1 MPTYEITDNQGR
13 TLEFSGDQPPT
24 EDIIAQSFAQ
34 AFPNQTTTDERLP
47 PARSLREARMKQ
59 DAGQGFKYPSYG
71 ELGRYALGATQEVV
85 GTLGALGAGVLT
97 APLSPAVQIPAV
109 ATAGAAATAF
119 GGYLEASLLGEELD
133 ADKIIEDSLISFGL
147 DIALPVVGSK
157 IPALKNLVSN
167 LRKNGATEEVIESE
181 LNKAIQ
187 EEVIPLAGTRESL
200 QQTQEILQRERSVV
214 EGGQGT
220 GVQAT
225 LTPTQAGADTAMARL
240 STRLAGFSLFGSG
253 KLKQNLDN
261 INQVIDEEI
270 TALLERYSRQGLGS
284 QVSSDALGEQ
294 LNDVVLAAKKGLSN
308 KYEEGLSALR
318 PELTAVVPTAR
329 ITNSL
334 QNVLK
339 SNQRAGGAFSNLSDQ
354 TIQVVEEYVNIL
366 NKAPTMKIA
375 DLIDLEKRL
384 GRQIDEVGNFRS
396 QGYNGI
402 AERELSQ
409 VRKTVQ
415 NAINLAISQKNPS
428 LALRYRELNSWYSE
442 ARSGILPDLTES
454 LFQRAG
460 REEFTAVGQIFST
473 TGNVS
478 KIKSMMSQI
487 DEAFKQIP
495 KEQREKLVLKSPE
508 EVKAAIR
515 EGYLRTLFSQAGSE
529 NFNITASTFKNLAAK
544 AQKGNEAERLQAIF
558 GEDYGT
564 VKRLFNAMSDVSVKE
579 DSILGSIFLRAQ
591 EYSAARG
598 LVTGGV
604 GVGVGAGG
612 VGVATGAVSAPAAL
626 GTAAIV
632 LGVPYVM
639 AKWATNPKV
648 VSHILKVEKEA
659 AELARK
665 GRLDKDQMYR
675 LTNGIVE
682 YIINESEDKEL
693 SSMVNEMVIRQDYM
707 ERTADARASFA
718 KRKAAYQEARAAGR
732 L

>member
-34 AFPNQTTTDERLP
+34 AFPNQTTADEILP

-85 GTLGALGAGVLT
+85 GTLSALGAGVLT
-97 APLSPAVQIPAV
+97 APFSPAVQIPAA
-109 ATAGAAATAF
+109 ATAGAAGTAF
-119 GGYLEASLLGEELD
+119 GGYLEAAFLGEELD
-133 ADKIIEDSLISFGL
+133 ADKIIEDSLVSFGL
-147 DIALPVVGSK
+147 DIALPMVGSK

-181 LNKAIQ
+181 VNKAIQ
-187 EEVIPLAGTRESL
+187 EEVVPLAGTRESL

-225 LTPTQAGADTAMARL
+225 LTPTQAGADTAMSRL

-294 LNDVVLAAKKGLSN
+294 LNEAIQASKI
-308 KYEEGLSALR
+308 GLSAKYAEGLDALA
-318 PELTAVVPTAR
+318 PELTAVVPTNSIKSALQR
-329 ITNSL
+329 I
-334 QNVLK
+334 LK
-339 SNQRAGGAFSNLSDQ
+339 SNEIAEGALSELSDASRNI
-354 TIQVVEEYVNIL
+354 IQKYVGVLDTVPN
-366 NKAPTMKIA
+366 MKLS
-375 DLIDLEKRL
+375 DLIATEKKL
-384 GRQIDEVGNFRS
+384 GREIDEIGNWKS
-396 QGYNGI
+396 AGYNAA
-402 AERELSQ
+402 AERELVQ
-409 VRKTVQ
+409 VRKTLQ
-415 NAINLAISQKNPS
+415 NAITLAINQKNPS
-428 LALRYRELNSWYSE
+428 LAKRYRELNTWYSE
-442 ARSGILPDLTES
+442 ARSGILPKINQS
-454 LFQRAG
+454 LFERAG
-460 REEFTAVGQIFST
+460 QGEFVAVGQVLSG

-478 KIKSMMSQI
+478 KIKAMMSQI
-487 DEAFKQIP
+487 DEAYKFIP
-495 KEQREKLVLKSPE
+495 EEKRKKMVLKSPS

-515 EGYLRTLFSQAGSE
+515 EGFLHSLFTQAGSQ
-529 NFNITASTFKNLAAK
+529 NFNITASTFKNLASK

-579 DSILGSIFLRAQ
+579 DSILGSIFLRSQ
-591 EYSAARG
+591 EYGAARG
-598 LVTGGV
+598 LITGLSG
-604 GVGVGAGG
+604 GAGS
-612 VGVATGAVSAPAAL
+612 VGVATGAVSAPAAV
-626 GTAAIV
+626 GTAAVV

-659 AELARK
+659 AELARQ
-665 GRLDKDQMYR
+665 GRLNKDQMYR
-675 LTNGIVE
+675 LTSGIVE
-682 YIINESEDKEL
+682 YIINESGDKEL

-707 ERTADARASFA
+707 ERTADARESFA
-718 KRKAAYQEARAAGR
+718 KRKAAYQEARASGR

>member
-34 AFPNQTTTDERLP
+34 AFPNQTTADEILP

-85 GTLGALGAGVLT
+85 GTLSALGAGVLT
-97 APLSPAVQIPAV
+97 APFSPAVQIPAA
-109 ATAGAAATAF
+109 ATAGAAGTAF
-119 GGYLEASLLGEELD
+119 GGYLEAAFLGEELD
-133 ADKIIEDSLISFGL
+133 ADKIIEDSLVSFGL
-147 DIALPVVGSK
+147 DIALPMVGSK

-181 LNKAIQ
+181 VNKAIQ
-187 EEVIPLAGTRESL
+187 EEVVPLAGTRESL

-225 LTPTQAGADTAMARL
+225 LTPTQAGADTAMSRL

-294 LNDVVLAAKKGLSN
+294 LNEAIQASKI
-308 KYEEGLSALR
+308 GLSAKYAEGLDALA
-318 PELTAVVPTAR
+318 PELTAVVPTNSIKSALQR
-329 ITNSL
+329 I
-334 QNVLK
+334 LK
-339 SNQRAGGAFSNLSDQ
+339 SNEIAEGALSELSDASRNI
-354 TIQVVEEYVNIL
+354 IQKYVGVLDTVPN
-366 NKAPTMKIA
+366 MKLS
-375 DLIDLEKRL
+375 DLIATEKKL
-384 GRQIDEVGNFRS
+384 GREIDEIGNWKS
-396 QGYNGI
+396 AGYNAA
-402 AERELSQ
+402 AERELVQ
-409 VRKTVQ
+409 VRKTLQ
-415 NAINLAISQKNPS
+415 NAITLAINQKNPS
-428 LALRYRELNSWYSE
+428 LAKRYRELNTWYSE
-442 ARSGILPDLTES
+442 ARSGILPKINQS
-454 LFQRAG
+454 LFERAG
-460 REEFTAVGQIFST
+460 QGEFVAVGQVLSG

-478 KIKSMMSQI
+478 KIKAMMSQI
-487 DEAFKQIP
+487 DEAYKFIP
-495 KEQREKLVLKSPE
+495 EEKRKKMVLKSPS

-515 EGYLRTLFSQAGSE
+515 EGFLHSLFTQAGSQ
-529 NFNITASTFKNLAAK
+529 NFNITASTFKNLASK

-579 DSILGSIFLRAQ
+579 DSILGSIFLRSQ
-591 EYSAARG
+591 EYGAARG
-598 LVTGGV
+598 LITGLSG
-604 GVGVGAGG
+604 GAGS
-612 VGVATGAVSAPAAL
+612 VGVATGAVSAPAAV
-626 GTAAIV
+626 GTAAVV

-659 AELARK
+659 AELARQ
-665 GRLDKDQMYR
+665 GRLNKDQMYR
-675 LTNGIVE
+675 LTSGIVE
-682 YIINESEDKEL
+682 YIINESGDKEL

-707 ERTADARASFA
+707 ERTADARESFA
-718 KRKAAYQEARAAGR
+718 KRKAAY
-732 L
+732 LW

>member
-13 TLEFSGDQPPT
+13 TLEFSGDQPPS
-24 EDIIAQSFAQ
+24 EDVINQAFAQ
-34 AFPNQTTTDERLP
+34 AFPNLT
-47 PARSLREARMKQ
+47 PAPTGASSLREARAKQ
-59 DAGQGFKYPSYG
+59 SMGQGFQYPSYG
-71 ELGRYALGATQEVV
+71 EVGRELLGATQETV
-85 GTLGALGAGVLT
+85 GTLAALGAGALT
-97 APLSPAVQIPAV
+97 APFSPAVQIPA
-109 ATAGAAATAF
+109 AAAAGAAGTAV
-119 GGYLEASLLGEELD
+119 GGYLESMFLGEELD
-133 ADKIIEDSLISFGL
+133 ADKIIEDSLMSFGL
-147 DIALPVVGSK
+147 DIAVPVVGSK
-157 IPALKNLVSN
+157 IPALKSFVKN
-167 LRKNGATEEVIESE
+167 LRSSGATEEVIESE
-181 LNKAIQ
+181 VNRVVKQ
-187 EEVIPLAGTRESL
+187 EIVPIAGTRESL
-200 QQTQEILQRERSVV
+200 QQTQEILQRERTV
-214 EGGQGT
+214 GGGS

-240 STRLAGFSLFGSG
+240 STRLGGFSLFGSG

-270 TALLERYSRQGLGS
+270 TTLLDNYSRQGLGS
-284 QVSSDALGEQ
+284 QVSADALGEQ
-294 LNDVVLAAKKGLSN
+294 LNDIVLAAKKGLSN
-308 KYEEGLSALR
+308 KYEEGLANLR
-318 PELTAVVPTAR
+318 PELTAVVPTSS
-329 ITNSL
+329 IQKSL
-334 QNVLK
+334 QNIIR
-339 SNQRAGGAFSNLSDQ
+339 SNQRAGGAFSNLSEQ
-354 TIQVVEEYVNIL
+354 TLDVVGEYVDIL

-396 QGYNGI
+396 QGYNGV
-402 AERELSQ
+402 AERELTQ
-409 VRKTVQ
+409 VRKSVQ
-415 NAINLAISQKNPS
+415 DAINLAISRKNPS
-428 LALRYRELNSWYSE
+428 LARRYRELNSWYSE

-495 KEQREKLVLKSPE
+495 KEQRENLVLKSPQ

-515 EGYLRTLFSQAGSE
+515 EGYLRSLFSQAGSE
-529 NFNITASTFKNLAAK
+529 SFNITASTFKNLAAK

-598 LVTGGV
+598 LITGGV
-604 GVGVGAGG
+604 GGAGG

-626 GTAAIV
+626 GTAGIV
-632 LGVPYVM
+632 LGVPYIM

-648 VSHILKVEKEA
+648 VSHILKTDKQA
-659 AELARK
+659 AALSRQ
-665 GRLDKDQMYR
+665 GRLNKEQRYR
-675 LTNGIVE
+675 LANGIVE
-682 YIINESEDKEL
+682 FIVNESGDEEL
-693 SSMVNEMVIRQDYM
+693 ASMVNQMVLQQDYM
-707 ERTADARASFA
+707 ERTADARQRFEE
-718 KRKAAYQEARAAGR
+718 RKAAYQQARAAGGI
-732 L
+732 

>member
-34 AFPNQTTTDERLP
+34 AFPNQTTADEILP

-97 APLSPAVQIPAV
+97 APFSPAVQIPAA
-109 ATAGAAATAF
+109 ATAGAAGTAF
-119 GGYLEASLLGEELD
+119 GGYLEAAFLGEELD
-133 ADKIIEDSLISFGL
+133 ADKIIEDSLVSFGL
-147 DIALPVVGSK
+147 DIALPMVGSK

-181 LNKAIQ
+181 VNKAIQ
-187 EEVIPLAGTRESL
+187 EEVVPLAGTRESL

-225 LTPTQAGADTAMARL
+225 LTPTQAGADTAMSRL

-294 LNDVVLAAKKGLSN
+294 LNEAIQASKI
-308 KYEEGLSALR
+308 GLSAKYAEGLDALA
-318 PELTAVVPTAR
+318 PELTAVVPTNSIKSALQR
-329 ITNSL
+329 I
-334 QNVLK
+334 LK
-339 SNQRAGGAFSNLSDQ
+339 SNEIAEGALSELSDASRNI
-354 TIQVVEEYVNIL
+354 IQKYVGVLDTVPN
-366 NKAPTMKIA
+366 MKLS
-375 DLIDLEKRL
+375 DLIATEKKL
-384 GRQIDEVGNFRS
+384 GREIDEIGNWKS
-396 QGYNGI
+396 AGYNAA
-402 AERELSQ
+402 AERELVQ
-409 VRKTVQ
+409 VRKTLQ
-415 NAINLAISQKNPS
+415 NAITLAINQKNPS
-428 LALRYRELNSWYSE
+428 LAKRYRELNTWYSE
-442 ARSGILPDLTES
+442 ARSGILPKINQS
-454 LFQRAG
+454 LFERAG
-460 REEFTAVGQIFST
+460 QGEFVAVGQVLSG

-478 KIKSMMSQI
+478 KIKAMMSQI
-487 DEAFKQIP
+487 DEAYKFIP
-495 KEQREKLVLKSPE
+495 EEKRKKMVLKSPS

-515 EGYLRTLFSQAGSE
+515 EGFLHSLFTQAGSQ
-529 NFNITASTFKNLAAK
+529 NFNITASTFKNLASK

-579 DSILGSIFLRAQ
+579 DSILGSIFLRSQ
-591 EYSAARG
+591 EYGAARG
-598 LVTGGV
+598 LITGLSG
-604 GVGVGAGG
+604 GAGS
-612 VGVATGAVSAPAAL
+612 VGVATGAVSAPAAV
-626 GTAAIV
+626 GTAAVV

-659 AELARK
+659 AELARQ
-665 GRLDKDQMYR
+665 GRLNKDQVYR

-682 YIINESEDKEL
+682 YIINESGDKEL

-707 ERTADARASFA
+707 ERTADARESFA
-718 KRKAAYQEARAAGR
+718 KRKAAYQEARASGR

>member
-24 EDIIAQSFAQ
+24 EEIIAQSFAQ
-34 AFPNQTTTDERLP
+34 AFPNQTTADEILP

-97 APLSPAVQIPAV
+97 APFSPAVQIPAA
-109 ATAGAAATAF
+109 ATAGAAGTAF
-119 GGYLEASLLGEELD
+119 GGYLEAAFLGEELD
-133 ADKIIEDSLISFGL
+133 ADKIIEDSLVSFGL
-147 DIALPVVGSK
+147 DIALPMVGSK

-181 LNKAIQ
+181 VNKAIQ
-187 EEVIPLAGTRESL
+187 EEVVPLAGTRESL

-225 LTPTQAGADTAMARL
+225 LTPTQAGADTAMSRL

-294 LNDVVLAAKKGLSN
+294 LNEAIQASKI
-308 KYEEGLSALR
+308 GLSAKYAEGLDALA
-318 PELTAVVPTAR
+318 PELTAVVPTNSIKSALQR
-329 ITNSL
+329 I
-334 QNVLK
+334 LK
-339 SNQRAGGAFSNLSDQ
+339 SNEIAEGALSELSDASRNI
-354 TIQVVEEYVNIL
+354 IQKYVGVLDTVPN
-366 NKAPTMKIA
+366 MKLS
-375 DLIDLEKRL
+375 DLIATEKKL
-384 GRQIDEVGNFRS
+384 GREIDEIGNWKS
-396 QGYNGI
+396 AGYNAA
-402 AERELSQ
+402 AERELVQ
-409 VRKTVQ
+409 VRKTLQ
-415 NAINLAISQKNPS
+415 NAITLAINQKNPS
-428 LALRYRELNSWYSE
+428 LAKRYRELNTWYSE
-442 ARSGILPDLTES
+442 ARSGILPKINQS
-454 LFQRAG
+454 LFERAG
-460 REEFTAVGQIFST
+460 QGEFVAVGQVLSG

-478 KIKSMMSQI
+478 KIKAMMSQI
-487 DEAFKQIP
+487 DEAYKFIP
-495 KEQREKLVLKSPE
+495 EEKRKKMVLKSPS

-515 EGYLRTLFSQAGSE
+515 EGFLHSLFTQAGSQ
-529 NFNITASTFKNLAAK
+529 NFNITASTFKNLASK

-579 DSILGSIFLRAQ
+579 DSILGSIFLRSQ
-591 EYSAARG
+591 EYGAARG
-598 LVTGGV
+598 LITGLSG
-604 GVGVGAGG
+604 GAGS
-612 VGVATGAVSAPAAL
+612 VGVATGAVSAPAAV
-626 GTAAIV
+626 GTAAVV

-659 AELARK
+659 AELARQ
-665 GRLDKDQMYR
+665 GRLNKDQVYR

-682 YIINESEDKEL
+682 YIINESGDKEL

-707 ERTADARASFA
+707 ERTADARESFA
-718 KRKAAYQEARAAGR
+718 KRKAAYQEARASGR

>member
-34 AFPNQTTTDERLP
+34 AFPNQTTADEILP

-85 GTLGALGAGVLT
+85 GTLSALGAGVLT
-97 APLSPAVQIPAV
+97 APFSPAVQIPAA
-109 ATAGAAATAF
+109 ATAGAAGTAF
-119 GGYLEASLLGEELD
+119 GGYLEAAFLGEELD
-133 ADKIIEDSLISFGL
+133 ADKIIEDSLVSFGL
-147 DIALPVVGSK
+147 DIALPMVGSK

-181 LNKAIQ
+181 VNKAIK
-187 EEVIPLAGTRESL
+187 EEVVPLAGTRESL

-225 LTPTQAGADTAMARL
+225 LTPTQAGADTAMSRL

-294 LNDVVLAAKKGLSN
+294 LNEAIQASKI
-308 KYEEGLSALR
+308 GLSAKYAEGLDALA
-318 PELTAVVPTAR
+318 PELTAVVPTNSIKSALQR
-329 ITNSL
+329 I
-334 QNVLK
+334 LK
-339 SNQRAGGAFSNLSDQ
+339 SNEIAEGALSELSDASRNL
-354 TIQVVEEYVNIL
+354 IQKYVGVLDTVPN
-366 NKAPTMKIA
+366 MKLS
-375 DLIDLEKRL
+375 DLIATEKKL
-384 GRQIDEVGNFRS
+384 GREIDEIGNWKS
-396 QGYNGI
+396 AGYNAA
-402 AERELSQ
+402 AERELVQ
-409 VRKTVQ
+409 VRKTLQ
-415 NAINLAISQKNPS
+415 NAITLAINQKNPS
-428 LALRYRELNSWYSE
+428 LAKRYRELNTWYSE
-442 ARSGILPDLTES
+442 ARSGILPKINQS
-454 LFQRAG
+454 LFERAG
-460 REEFTAVGQIFST
+460 QGEFVAVGQVLSG

-478 KIKSMMSQI
+478 KIKAMMSQI
-487 DEAFKQIP
+487 DEAYKFIP
-495 KEQREKLVLKSPE
+495 EEKRKKMVLKSPS

-515 EGYLRTLFSQAGSE
+515 EGFLHSLFTQAGSQ
-529 NFNITASTFKNLAAK
+529 NFNITASTFKNLASK

-579 DSILGSIFLRAQ
+579 DSILGSIFLRSQ
-591 EYSAARG
+591 EYGAARG
-598 LVTGGV
+598 LITGLSG
-604 GVGVGAGG
+604 GAGS
-612 VGVATGAVSAPAAL
+612 VGVATGAVSAPAAV
-626 GTAAIV
+626 GTAAVV

-659 AELARK
+659 AELARQ
-665 GRLDKDQMYR
+665 GRLNKDQMYR
-675 LTNGIVE
+675 LTSGIVE
-682 YIINESEDKEL
+682 YIINESGDKEL

-707 ERTADARASFA
+707 ERTADARESFA
-718 KRKAAYQEARAAGR
+718 KRKAAYQEARASGR

>member
-34 AFPNQTTTDERLP
+34 AFPNEMTADERLP
-47 PARSLREARMKQ
+47 PARSLREARIKQ

-71 ELGRYALGATQEVV
+71 EVGRYALGGTQEVV
-85 GTLGALGAGVLT
+85 GTLSALGAGILT
-97 APLSPAVQIPAV
+97 APFSPAIQIPAV
-109 ATAGAAATAF
+109 ATVGAAGTAF
-119 GGYLEASLLGEELD
+119 GGYLEAALLGEELD
-133 ADKIIEDSLISFGL
+133 ADRIIEDSLISFGL

-157 IPALKNLVSN
+157 IPALKTLVSN

-181 LNKAIQ
+181 LDRAIK
-187 EEVIPLAGTRESL
+187 EEVVPLAGTRESL
-200 QQTQEILQRERSVV
+200 QQTQQILQRERSVL
-214 EGGQGT
+214 EQGQGT

-225 LTPTQAGADTAMARL
+225 LTPTQAGADTAMSNL

-294 LNDVVLAAKKGLSN
+294 LNEAIQASKI
-308 KYEEGLSALR
+308 GLSAKYAEGLDALA
-318 PELTAVVPTAR
+318 PELTAAVPTNSIKNALQR
-329 ITNSL
+329 I
-334 QNVLK
+334 LK
-339 SNQRAGGAFSNLSDQ
+339 SNEIAEGALSDLSDVSRNL
-354 TIQVVEEYVNIL
+354 IQKYVGVLDTVPN
-366 NKAPTMKIA
+366 MKLS
-375 DLIDLEKRL
+375 DLIATEKKL
-384 GRQIDEVGNFRS
+384 GREIDEIGNWKS
-396 QGYNGI
+396 PGYNAA
-402 AERELSQ
+402 AERELVQ
-409 VRKTVQ
+409 VRKTLQ
-415 NAINLAISQKNPS
+415 NAITVAISQKNPS
-428 LALRYRELNSWYSE
+428 LAKRYRELNTWYSE
-442 ARSGILPDLTES
+442 ARSGILPKINQS
-454 LFQRAG
+454 LFERAG
-460 REEFTAVGQIFST
+460 QGEFVAVGQILSA
-473 TGNVS
+473 TGNTS
-478 KIKSMMSQI
+478 KIKAMMSQI
-487 DEAFKQIP
+487 DEAYKFIP
-495 KEQREKLVLKSPE
+495 EEERKRMVLQSPS

-515 EGYLRTLFSQAGSE
+515 EGFLRSLFSQAGSE
-529 NFNITASTFKNLAAK
+529 NFNITASTFKNLASK

-579 DSILGSIFLRAQ
+579 DSILGSIFLRSQ

-598 LVTGGV
+598 LITGVGGGV
-604 GVGVGAGG
+604 GGAS
-612 VGVATGAVSAPAAL
+612 VATGVVSAPAAL

-648 VSHILKVEKEA
+648 VSHILKVEREA
-659 AELARK
+659 AKLARQ
-665 GRLDKDQMYR
+665 GRLNKDQMYR

-682 YIINESEDKEL
+682 YIINESGDKEL

-718 KRKAAYQEARAAGR
+718 ERKAAYQEARAAGR

>member
-34 AFPNQTTTDERLP
+34 AFPNQTTADEILP

-85 GTLGALGAGVLT
+85 GTLSALGAGVLT
-97 APLSPAVQIPAV
+97 APFSPAVQIPAA
-109 ATAGAAATAF
+109 ATAGAAGTAF
-119 GGYLEASLLGEELD
+119 GGYLEAAFLGEELD
-133 ADKIIEDSLISFGL
+133 ADKIIEDSLVSFGL
-147 DIALPVVGSK
+147 DIALPMVGSK

-181 LNKAIQ
+181 VNKAIQ
-187 EEVIPLAGTRESL
+187 EEVVPLAGTRESL

-225 LTPTQAGADTAMARL
+225 LTPTQAGADTAMSRL

-294 LNDVVLAAKKGLSN
+294 LNEAIQASKI
-308 KYEEGLSALR
+308 GLSAKYAEGLDALA
-318 PELTAVVPTAR
+318 PELTAVVPTNSIKSALQR
-329 ITNSL
+329 I
-334 QNVLK
+334 LK
-339 SNQRAGGAFSNLSDQ
+339 SNEIAEGALSELSDASRNI
-354 TIQVVEEYVNIL
+354 IQKYVGVLDTVPN
-366 NKAPTMKIA
+366 MKLS
-375 DLIDLEKRL
+375 DLIATEKKL
-384 GRQIDEVGNFRS
+384 GREIDEIGNWKS
-396 QGYNGI
+396 AGYNAA
-402 AERELSQ
+402 AERELVQ
-409 VRKTVQ
+409 VRKTLQ
-415 NAINLAISQKNPS
+415 NAITLAINQKNPS
-428 LALRYRELNSWYSE
+428 LAKRYRELNTWYSE
-442 ARSGILPDLTES
+442 ARSGILPKINQS
-454 LFQRAG
+454 LFERAG
-460 REEFTAVGQIFST
+460 QGEFVAVGQVLSG

-478 KIKSMMSQI
+478 KIKAMMSQI
-487 DEAFKQIP
+487 DEAYKFIP
-495 KEQREKLVLKSPE
+495 EEKRKKMVLKSPS

-515 EGYLRTLFSQAGSE
+515 EGFLHSLFTQAGSQ
-529 NFNITASTFKNLAAK
+529 NFNITASTFKNLASK

-579 DSILGSIFLRAQ
+579 DSILGSIFLRSQ
-591 EYSAARG
+591 EYGAARG
-598 LVTGGV
+598 LITGLSG
-604 GVGVGAGG
+604 GAGS
-612 VGVATGAVSAPAAL
+612 VGVATGAVSAPAAV
-626 GTAAIV
+626 GTAAVV

-659 AELARK
+659 AELARQ
-665 GRLDKDQMYR
+665 GRLNKDQVYR

-682 YIINESEDKEL
+682 YIINESGDKEL

-707 ERTADARASFA
+707 ERTADARESFA
-718 KRKAAYQEARAAGR
+718 KRKAAYQEARASGR

>member
-24 EDIIAQSFAQ
+24 EEIIAQSFAQ
-34 AFPNQTTTDERLP
+34 AFPNQTTAAEILP

-97 APLSPAVQIPAV
+97 APFSPAVQIPAA
-109 ATAGAAATAF
+109 ATAGAAGTAF
-119 GGYLEASLLGEELD
+119 GGYLEAAFLGEELD
-133 ADKIIEDSLISFGL
+133 ADKIIEDSLVSFGL
-147 DIALPVVGSK
+147 DIALPMVGSK

-181 LNKAIQ
+181 VNKAIQ
-187 EEVIPLAGTRESL
+187 EEVVPLAGTRESL

-225 LTPTQAGADTAMARL
+225 LTPTQAGADTAMSRL

-294 LNDVVLAAKKGLSN
+294 LNEAIQASKI
-308 KYEEGLSALR
+308 GLSAKYAEGLDALA
-318 PELTAVVPTAR
+318 PELTAVVPTNSIKSALQR
-329 ITNSL
+329 I
-334 QNVLK
+334 LK
-339 SNQRAGGAFSNLSDQ
+339 SNEIAEGALSELSDASRNI
-354 TIQVVEEYVNIL
+354 IQKYVGVLDTVPN
-366 NKAPTMKIA
+366 MKLS
-375 DLIDLEKRL
+375 DLIATEKKL
-384 GRQIDEVGNFRS
+384 GREIDEIGNWKS
-396 QGYNGI
+396 AGYNAA
-402 AERELSQ
+402 AERELVQ
-409 VRKTVQ
+409 VRKTLQ
-415 NAINLAISQKNPS
+415 NAITLAINQKNPS
-428 LALRYRELNSWYSE
+428 LAKRYRELNTWYSE
-442 ARSGILPDLTES
+442 ARSGILPKINQS
-454 LFQRAG
+454 LFERAG
-460 REEFTAVGQIFST
+460 QGEFVAVGQVLSG

-478 KIKSMMSQI
+478 KIKAMMSQI
-487 DEAFKQIP
+487 DEAYKFIP
-495 KEQREKLVLKSPE
+495 EEKRKKMVLKSPS

-515 EGYLRTLFSQAGSE
+515 EGFLHSLFTQAGSQ
-529 NFNITASTFKNLAAK
+529 NFNITASTFKNLASK

-579 DSILGSIFLRAQ
+579 DSILGSIFLRSQ
-591 EYSAARG
+591 EYGAARG
-598 LVTGGV
+598 LITGLSG
-604 GVGVGAGG
+604 GAGS
-612 VGVATGAVSAPAAL
+612 VGVATGAVSAPAAV
-626 GTAAIV
+626 GTAAVV

-659 AELARK
+659 AELARQ
-665 GRLDKDQMYR
+665 GRLNKDQVYR

-682 YIINESEDKEL
+682 YIINESGDKEL

-707 ERTADARASFA
+707 ERTADARESFA
-718 KRKAAYQEARAAGR
+718 KRKAAYQEARASGR

>member
-34 AFPNQTTTDERLP
+34 AFPNQTTADEILP

-97 APLSPAVQIPAV
+97 APFSPAVQIPAA
-109 ATAGAAATAF
+109 ATAGAAGTAF
-119 GGYLEASLLGEELD
+119 GGYLEAAFLGEELD
-133 ADKIIEDSLISFGL
+133 ADKIIEDSLVSFGL
-147 DIALPVVGSK
+147 DIALPMVGSK

-181 LNKAIQ
+181 VNKAIQ
-187 EEVIPLAGTRESL
+187 EEVVPLAGTRESL

-225 LTPTQAGADTAMARL
+225 LTPTQAGADTAMSRL

-294 LNDVVLAAKKGLSN
+294 LNEAIQASKI
-308 KYEEGLSALR
+308 GLSAKYAEGLDALA
-318 PELTAVVPTAR
+318 PELTAVVPTNSIKSALQR
-329 ITNSL
+329 I
-334 QNVLK
+334 LK
-339 SNQRAGGAFSNLSDQ
+339 SNEIAEGALSELSDASRNI
-354 TIQVVEEYVNIL
+354 IQKYVGVLDTVPN
-366 NKAPTMKIA
+366 MKLS
-375 DLIDLEKRL
+375 DLIATEKKL
-384 GRQIDEVGNFRS
+384 GREIDEIGNWKS
-396 QGYNGI
+396 AGYNAA
-402 AERELSQ
+402 AERELVQ
-409 VRKTVQ
+409 VRKTLQ
-415 NAINLAISQKNPS
+415 NAITLAINQKNPS
-428 LALRYRELNSWYSE
+428 LAKRYRELNTWYSE
-442 ARSGILPDLTES
+442 ARSGILPKINQS
-454 LFQRAG
+454 LFERAG
-460 REEFTAVGQIFST
+460 QGEFVAVGQVLSG

-478 KIKSMMSQI
+478 KIKAMMSQI
-487 DEAFKQIP
+487 DEAYKFIP
-495 KEQREKLVLKSPE
+495 EEKRKKMVLKSPS

-515 EGYLRTLFSQAGSE
+515 EGFLHSLFTQAGSQ
-529 NFNITASTFKNLAAK
+529 NFNITASTFKNLASK

-579 DSILGSIFLRAQ
+579 DSILGSIFLRSQ
-591 EYSAARG
+591 EYGAARG
-598 LVTGGV
+598 LITGLSG
-604 GVGVGAGG
+604 GAGS
-612 VGVATGAVSAPAAL
+612 VGVATGAVSAPAAV
-626 GTAAIV
+626 GTAAVV

-659 AELARK
+659 AELARQ
-665 GRLDKDQMYR
+665 GRLNKDQMYR
-675 LTNGIVE
+675 LTSGIVE
-682 YIINESEDKEL
+682 YIINESGDKEL

-707 ERTADARASFA
+707 ERTADARESFA
-718 KRKAAYQEARAAGR
+718 KRKAAYQEARASGR

>member
-34 AFPNQTTTDERLP
+34 AFPNQTTADEILP

-97 APLSPAVQIPAV
+97 APFSPAVQIPAA

-119 GGYLEASLLGEELD
+119 GGYLEAAFLGEELD
-133 ADKIIEDSLISFGL
+133 ADKIIEDSLVSFGL
-147 DIALPVVGSK
+147 DIALPMVGSK

-181 LNKAIQ
+181 VNKAIK
-187 EEVIPLAGTRESL
+187 EEVVPLAGTRESL

-225 LTPTQAGADTAMARL
+225 LTPTQAGADTAMSRL

-261 INQVIDEEI
+261 INQVINEEI

-294 LNDVVLAAKKGLSN
+294 LNEVIQASKIGLSS
-308 KYEEGLSALR
+308 KYAEGLDALA
-318 PELTAVVPTAR
+318 PELTAVVPTNSIKSALQR
-329 ITNSL
+329 I
-334 QNVLK
+334 LK
-339 SNQRAGGAFSNLSDQ
+339 SNEIAEGALSELSDASRNL
-354 TIQVVEEYVNIL
+354 IQKYVGVLDTVPN
-366 NKAPTMKIA
+366 MKLS
-375 DLIDLEKRL
+375 DLIATEKKL
-384 GRQIDEVGNFRS
+384 GREIDEIGNWKS
-396 QGYNGI
+396 AGYNAA
-402 AERELSQ
+402 AERELVQ
-409 VRKTVQ
+409 VRKTLQ
-415 NAINLAISQKNPS
+415 NAITLAINQKNPS
-428 LALRYRELNSWYSE
+428 LAKRYRELNTWYSE
-442 ARSGILPDLTES
+442 ARSGILPKINQS
-454 LFQRAG
+454 LFERAG
-460 REEFTAVGQIFST
+460 QGEFVAIGQVLSG

-478 KIKSMMSQI
+478 KIKAMMSQI
-487 DEAFKQIP
+487 DEAYKFIP
-495 KEQREKLVLKSPE
+495 EEKRKKMALKSPS

-515 EGYLRTLFSQAGSE
+515 EGFLHSLFTQAGSQ
-529 NFNITASTFKNLAAK
+529 NFNITSSTLKNLASK

-579 DSILGSIFLRAQ
+579 DSILGSIFLRSQ
-591 EYSAARG
+591 EYGAARG
-598 LVTGGV
+598 LITGLSG
-604 GVGVGAGG
+604 GAGG
-612 VGVATGAVSAPAAL
+612 VGVATGAVSAPAAV
-626 GTAAIV
+626 GTAAVV

-659 AELARK
+659 AELARQ
-665 GRLDKDQMYR
+665 GRLNKDQMYR
-675 LTNGIVE
+675 LTSGIVE
-682 YIINESEDKEL
+682 YIINESGDKEL

-707 ERTADARASFA
+707 ERTADARESFA
-718 KRKAAYQEARAAGR
+718 KRKAAYQEARASGR